1 MNVQVA
7 EPWVEAP
14 LRQFLDDAR
23 VRIAVLMHPSG
34 QVLGQS
40 GFARSQD
47 VMTACALAA
56 AINASAGELG
66 RQLDGKPF
74 SGLHYA
80 GAAQQLFLGG
90 VATARGGL
98 LLLTVFDDDSSL
110 GLVQIFFDEFRQ
122 RIAKAAPAN
131 EPTGPTLG
139 QNFEGDLN
147 RNLAA
152 LFGKA

>member
-74 SGLHYA
+74 GGLHYA
-80 GAAQQLFLGG
+80 GKAQQLFLGG
-90 VATARGGL
+90 VATSRGGL
-98 LLLTVFDDDSSL
+98 LLLTVFDDASSL
-110 GLVQIFFDEFRQ
+110 GLVQVFFDEFRQ
-122 RIAKAAPAN
+122 RIAKDAPAN
-131 EPTGPTLG
+131 EATGPTLAE
-139 QNFEGDLN
+139 NFEGDLN

>member
-1 MNVQVA
+1 MNVQVS

-40 GFARSQD
+40 GFGRSTD

-56 AINASAGELG
+56 AINASAAELG

-74 SGLHYA
+74 GGLHYA
-80 GAAQQLFLGG
+80 GQSQQLFLGG
-90 VATARGGL
+90 VPTARGGL
-98 LLLTVFDDDSSL
+98 LLLTVFDESSSL
-110 GLVQIFFDEFRQ
+110 GLVQVFFEEFRQ
-122 RIAKAAPAN
+122 RIKAVAPADD
-131 EPTGPTLG
+131 PSGGALATD
-139 QNFEGDLN
+139 FEGELN

-152 LFGKA
+152 LFGRA